1 MLDAQTL
8 IIVTSITLSVTTIAI
23 IGSWYINRRMPSA
36 KNWAISHLLLS
47 LGTVLQSTQGQVPAY
62 FSIALA
68 NVLIAS
74 GFYWAWMG
82 MRIFQYRRR
91 FVFSTYLLL
100 LTALV
105 VAHLVLGLEPEGLV
119 ARTILMS
126 FIVSVLSL
134 LVSMELLKDK
144 KSLSFSSRFAASV
157 FGILGVMFALR
168 SLSAGLLPEQGDLMS
183 GGTHTAFTYLMAIVF
198 NILIAFSYV
207 LMLSER
213 LNTQLQNMADTDVLT
228 GLLSRRA
235 FIGKMERIISRAQ
248 HNNTALSF
256 LVMDID
262 NFKNIN
268 DTYGHFIGDELLKA
282 FAAVMKDCFR
292 TEDII
297 GRLGG
302 EEFAVAIS
310 NIDNASALKV
320 AERLRREIEMV
331 SILSND
337 TSVSTTISIGIAYR
351 HQDVNGYETLFREA
365 DAALYRAK
373 NTGRNSIILA
383 ESSVTSLDK
392 IGS

>member
-1 MLDAQTL
+1 MLDARTL

-23 IGSWYINRRMPSA
+23 IGSWYINRRMPCA
-36 KNWAISHLLLS
+36 KYWAISHLLLS
-47 LGTVLQSTQGQVPAY
+47 LGTVLQSTQGQVPPY

-82 MRIFQYRRR
+82 MRIFQHRDR
-91 FVFSTYLLL
+91 FVFLTYLLL
-100 LTALV
+100 VTGLV
-105 VAHLVLGLEPEGLV
+105 IAHGVLGLEREGLI

-126 FIVSVLSL
+126 SIVAVLSIL
-134 LVSMELLKDK
+134 AAMELLKDK

-157 FGILGVMFALR
+157 FGIMGIMFALR
-168 SLSAGLLPEQGDLMS
+168 LLGAGLLPEVGDLIS
-183 GGTHTAFTYLMAIVF
+183 GGEHTAFTYLVAIVF

-235 FIGKMERIISRAQ
+235 FIDRMKRILSRAQ
-248 HNNTALSF
+248 YNNTALSF
-256 LVMDID
+256 LVLDID

-268 DTYGHFIGDELLKA
+268 DTYGHFTGDELLKKYA
-282 FAAVMKDCFR
+282 DVMKGCFR

-302 EEFAVAIS
+302 EEFAIAIS
-310 NIDNASALKV
+310 NIDNTVAVKV
-320 AERLRREIEMV
+320 AERLRSEIENV
-331 SILSND
+331 SILCND
-337 TSVSTTISIGIAYR
+337 APVSTTISIGIADL
-351 HQDVNGYETLFREA
+351 HENIDGYETLFREA
-365 DAALYRAK
+365 DTALYRAK
-373 NTGRNSIILA
+373 NMGRNRIIIA
-383 ESSVTSLDK
+383 EPQDASVTS
-392 IGS
+392 

>member
-1 MLDAQTL
+1 MLDARTL
-8 IIVTSITLSVTTIAI
+8 IIVTSVTLSVTTIAI
-23 IGSWYINRRMPSA
+23 IGSWYINRRMSCA
-36 KNWAISHLLLS
+36 KYWAISHLLLS
-47 LGTVLQSTQGQVPAY
+47 LGTVLQSTQGQVLPY

-82 MRIFQYRRR
+82 VRIFQRRDR
-91 FVFSTYLLL
+91 FVFLNYLLFV
-100 LTALV
+100 TVLV
-105 VAHLVLGLEPEGLV
+105 IAHAVLGLDREGLI

-126 FIVSVLSL
+126 SIIAVLSL
-134 LVSMELLKDK
+134 LVAMELLKDK
-144 KSLSFSSRFAASV
+144 KSLSFSTRFAASV
-157 FGILGVMFALR
+157 FGIMGIMFALR
-168 SLSAGLLPEQGDLMS
+168 LLGAGFLPEQGNLMS
-183 GGTHTAFTYLMAIVF
+183 GGAHTAYTYLVAIVF

-235 FIGKMERIISRAQ
+235 FIDRMKRILSRAQ

-256 LVMDID
+256 LVLDID

-268 DTYGHFIGDELLKA
+268 DTYGHFTGDELLKKYA
-282 FAAVMKDCFR
+282 DVMKGCFR

-302 EEFAVAIS
+302 EEFAIAIS
-310 NIDNASALKV
+310 NIDNAVAVKV
-320 AERLRREIEMV
+320 AERLRSEIESV
-331 SILSND
+331 TILCND
-337 TSVSTTISIGIAYR
+337 KPVSTTISIGISDL

-373 NTGRNSIILA
+373 NTGRNRIIIA
-383 ESSVTSLDK
+383 ESQDRSVAS
-392 IGS
+392 

>member
-1 MLDAQTL
+1 MLDARTL
-8 IIVTSITLSVTTIAI
+8 IIVTSVTLSVTTIAI
-23 IGSWYINRRMPSA
+23 IGSWYINRRMSCA
-36 KNWAISHLLLS
+36 KYWAISHLLLS
-47 LGTVLQSTQGQVPAY
+47 LGTVLQSTQGQVLPY

-82 MRIFQYRRR
+82 VRLFQRRDR
-91 FVFSTYLLL
+91 FVFLTYLLFVMV
-100 LTALV
+100 LV
-105 VAHLVLGLEPEGLV
+105 IAHAVLGLDREGLI

-126 FIVSVLSL
+126 SIIAVLSL
-134 LVSMELLKDK
+134 LVAMELLKDK
-144 KSLSFSSRFAASV
+144 KSLSFSTRFAASV
-157 FGILGVMFALR
+157 FGIMGIMFALR
-168 SLSAGLLPEQGDLMS
+168 LLGAGFLPEVGDLMA
-183 GGTHTAFTYLMAIVF
+183 GGAHTSFTYLMAIVF

-235 FIGKMERIISRAQ
+235 FIDRMKRILSRAQ

-256 LVMDID
+256 LVLDID

-268 DTYGHFIGDELLKA
+268 DTYGHFTGDELLKKYA
-282 FAAVMKDCFR
+282 DVMKGCFR

-302 EEFAVAIS
+302 EEFAIAIS
-310 NIDNASALKV
+310 NIDNAVAVKV
-320 AERLRREIEMV
+320 AERLRSEIESV
-331 SILSND
+331 TILCND
-337 TSVSTTISIGIAYR
+337 KPVSTTISIGISDL

-373 NTGRNSIILA
+373 NTGRNRIIIA
-383 ESSVTSLDK
+383 ESQDRSVAS
-392 IGS
+392 

>member
-1 MLDAQTL
+1 MLDARTL
-8 IIVTSITLSVTTIAI
+8 IIVTSVTLSVTTIAI
-23 IGSWYINRRMPSA
+23 IGSWYINRRMSCA
-36 KNWAISHLLLS
+36 KYWAISHLLLS
-47 LGTVLQSTQGQVPAY
+47 LGTVLQSTQGQVLPY

-82 MRIFQYRRR
+82 VRIFQRRDR
-91 FVFSTYLLL
+91 FVFLNYLLFV
-100 LTALV
+100 TVLV
-105 VAHLVLGLEPEGLV
+105 IAHAVLGLDREGLI

-126 FIVSVLSL
+126 SIIAVLSL
-134 LVSMELLKDK
+134 LVAMELLKDK
-144 KSLSFSSRFAASV
+144 KSLSFSTRFAASV
-157 FGILGVMFALR
+157 FGIMGIMFALR
-168 SLSAGLLPEQGDLMS
+168 LLGAGFLPEVGDLMA
-183 GGTHTAFTYLMAIVF
+183 GGAHTSFTYLMAIVF

-235 FIGKMERIISRAQ
+235 FIDRMKRILSRAQ

-256 LVMDID
+256 LVLDID

-268 DTYGHFIGDELLKA
+268 DTYGHFTGDELLKKYA
-282 FAAVMKDCFR
+282 DVMKGCFR

-302 EEFAVAIS
+302 EEFAIAIS
-310 NIDNASALKV
+310 NIDNAVAVKV
-320 AERLRREIEMV
+320 AERLRSEIESV
-331 SILSND
+331 TILCND
-337 TSVSTTISIGIAYR
+337 KPVSTTISIGISDL

-373 NTGRNSIILA
+373 NTGRNRIIIA
-383 ESSVTSLDK
+383 ESQDRSVAS
-392 IGS
+392 

>member
-1 MLDAQTL
+1 MLDARTL

-23 IGSWYINRRMPSA
+23 IGSWYINRRMPCA
-36 KNWAISHLLLS
+36 KYWAISHLLLS
-47 LGTVLQSTQGQVPAY
+47 IGTVLQSIQGQASPY

-82 MRIFQYRRR
+82 VRIFQHRDR
-91 FVFSTYLLL
+91 FVFLTYFLLV
-100 LTALV
+100 TVLV
-105 VAHLVLGLEPEGLV
+105 IAHGVLGLEREGLI

-126 FIVSVLSL
+126 SIVSVLSL
-134 LVSMELLKDK
+134 LVAMELLKDK

-157 FGILGVMFALR
+157 FGILGIMFALR
-168 SLSAGLLPEQGDLMS
+168 LLGAGFLPEQGDLMS
-183 GGTHTAFTYLMAIVF
+183 GGGHTAFTYLVAIVF

-235 FIGKMERIISRAQ
+235 FIDRMKRILSRAQ
-248 HNNTALSF
+248 RNNTSLSF
-256 LVMDID
+256 LVLDID

-268 DTYGHFIGDELLKA
+268 DTYGHFAGDELLKKYA
-282 FAAVMKDCFR
+282 DVMKGCFR
-292 TEDII
+292 SEDII

-302 EEFAVAIS
+302 EEFAIAIS
-310 NIDNASALKV
+310 NIDNAVAAKV
-320 AERLRREIEMV
+320 AERLRSEIENV
-331 SILSND
+331 SILCNEE
-337 TSVSTTISIGIAYR
+337 SVSTTISIGIADL
-351 HQDVNGYETLFREA
+351 HQDVSGYETLFREA

-373 NTGRNSIILA
+373 NSGRNRIINA
-383 ESSVTSLDK
+383 ESQDTSVAS
-392 IGS
+392 